1 MREREERIMRL
12 PTVYVP
18 CTYLPKWRAYFLPLR
33 NIGGTYMLHPPKK
46 AMLIGR
52 IADIVW
58 SGRGP
63 GFISQKVRE
72 TGDGYEVKLQHTFID
87 SIY

>member
-1 MREREERIMRL
+1 
-12 PTVYVP
+12 
-18 CTYLPKWRAYFLPLR
+18 
-33 NIGGTYMLHPPKK
+33 
-46 AMLIGR
+46 MLIGR
-52 IADIVW
+52 IADTVR

-63 GFISQKVRE
+63 GFVSYKVRG